1 LPDERARRFVI
12 DGPHRMAELTFHRL
26 ALRDGALGQLH
37 RRGWSR
43 REEPGD
49 LGVTDHREPRAGV
62 AGLEGAD
69 DQAWCL
75 EPGAHDKII
84 EAAPSRAPTATHK
97 TDVNLPYKREGQM
110 LTNGQAH

>member
-1 LPDERARRFVI
+1 
-12 DGPHRMAELTFHRL
+12 MAELAFHRL
-26 ALRDGALGQLH
+26 AFPEDALDQLH

-69 DQAWCL
+69 DQACCL
-75 EPGAHDKII
+75 DRVFTSTPAVT
-84 EAAPSRAPTATHK
+84 R
-97 TDVNLPYKREGQM
+97 L
-110 LTNGQAH
+110 